1 MLSSIEKGF
10 MVVLSAG
17 LVAVIVILLV
27 GNDQPENSSIIA
39 PDGTVQTGATNP
51 PVQVA
56 PATSAAAAGTRT
68 APPSLI
74 SDSLTLPELVRLQ
87 PGTVTADSDPPVAT
101 WVRQSNPTVPATV
114 PVSVTSPPAIT
125 EMPSA
130 TTNAPLAP
138 STTTAAT
145 GQLGEHPRCLSVRE
159 LWEADGYPVED
170 PCTVA
175 EVKRVFTWAWT
186 GTDRQRRSAIRNSHL
201 LDEIF
206 AALDEYGRTH
216 DAGLFDPDTR
226 GEWTPVFDDF
236 RWRGGPR
243 HDRAVIQVT
252 YGFVHRDYP
261 TSSRWTDT
269 LVQVEGEWKLS
280 YRRSYCRQANLIM
293 EYVGSD
299 LRCPPD
305 PDPGVNEDEDPD
317 IIREYES

>member
-1 MLSSIEKGF
+1 MLSFAEKGF
-10 MVVLSAG
+10 MVVISAG
-17 LVAVIVILLV
+17 LFAVVVILLV
-27 GNDQPENSSIIA
+27 GNDQPEEPALIRPDEGAQVRSTTQPLVQA
-39 PDGTVQTGATNP
+39 PP
-51 PVQVA
+51 E
-56 PATSAAAAGTRT
+56 TSAAGAGIRT
-68 APPSLI
+68 APPSLV
-74 SDSLTLPELVRLQ
+74 SDSLTLPELVRSQ
-87 PGTVTADSDPPVAT
+87 QGTVTTDNNQPVVT
-101 WVRQSNPTVPATV
+101 WVRQSKPTLPATT
-114 PVSVTSPPAIT
+114 PVSVTVT
-125 EMPSA
+125 EAVTPSTATTEIPSA
-130 TTNAPLAP
+130 TT
-138 STTTAAT
+138 TAAE
-145 GQLGEHPRCLSVRE
+145 QLGDPPRCPLVQE

-170 PCTVA
+170 LCTLA
-175 EVKRVFTWAWT
+175 EVKRIFTWAWT

-243 HDRAVIQVT
+243 HDRAVIEVS

-305 PDPGVNEDEDPD
+305 PDPEVNEDEDPD